1 MAYELGSLASVN
13 ATPEYVSNSYGSGGG
28 GGGIACSSVVMSNSE
43 GVIHQVGLGSL
54 LAHLLSFD
62 FLKPLLACLLLLLL
76 LFFGSA
82 LPSLP
87 LASPQGR
94 NLDWNIPDALR
105 NLTVSCTFT
114 KGGDYLYSGACIV
127 GYVGIL
133 TGFKSGKFGVSVN
146 ARDHGGI
153 LLEDVLV
160 ALLAGATQ
168 PTTLLRRVRGQ
179 RGERREG

>member
-1 MAYELGSLASVN
+1 
-13 ATPEYVSNSYGSGGG
+13 
-28 GGGIACSSVVMSNSE
+28 MSNSE

-62 FLKPLLACLLLLLL
+62 FLKPLLAASSSCC
-76 LFFGSA
+76 FFGSA
-82 LPSLP
+82 LLSLP

-114 KGGDYLYSGACIV
+114 KGGNYLYSGACIV

-133 TGFKSGKFGVSVN
+133 TGFKSGKFGVSLN
-146 ARDHGGI
+146 ARDHGGM

-168 PTTLLRRVRGQ
+168 PTTLLRRVRG
-179 RGERREG
+179 